1 MKLSAPLLIV
11 LGLLATSI
19 TGLPNNQEK
28 NKASHSPAAI
38 TTNTST
44 DASTDASTEWHK
56 RAEMYTQPGVA
67 RDELVKTLGERVLD
81 HLLVT
86 MMDPAFAIHIAETQ
100 AGKGDGDEVQERDEK
115 TLVKRL
121 NWDQFIWCA
130 SNPTDEDCPWG
141 MRFNPFFSG

>member
-1 MKLSAPLLIV
+1 
-11 LGLLATSI
+11 
-19 TGLPNNQEK
+19 
-28 NKASHSPAAI
+28 
-38 TTNTST
+38 
-44 DASTDASTEWHK
+44 
-56 RAEMYTQPGVA
+56 MYTQPGVA

-86 MMDPAFAIHIAETQ
+86 MMMNPAFAIHIGAKQ

-121 NWDQFIWCA
+121 TWDQFIWCA
-130 SNPTDEDCPWG
+130 NNPTDEDCPWG